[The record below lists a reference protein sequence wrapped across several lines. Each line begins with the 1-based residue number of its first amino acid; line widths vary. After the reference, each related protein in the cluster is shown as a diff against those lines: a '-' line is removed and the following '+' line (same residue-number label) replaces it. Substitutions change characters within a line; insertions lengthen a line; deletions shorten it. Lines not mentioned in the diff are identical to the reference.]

1 MYIAIIWV
9 FGDFGN
15 YSIYMVKSL
24 SEILLNIKQQHLGM
38 VVENRINSQISAEI
52 ISGRRKSNDPQF
64 QILNFVFIV

>member
-1 MYIAIIWV
+1 
-9 FGDFGN
+9 
-15 YSIYMVKSL
+15 MVKSL

-64 QILNFVFIV
+64 QILNFVVIV